1 MEPRRVEVDPALL
14 KALAHPLRQRILFAL
29 RVVGP
34 STATRLAEQ
43 MGESS
48 GLTSYHLRALAS
60 AGLVEEVPDRGNGR
74 DRWWRAAHDV
84 SGFQPSDFEG
94 TEAAPAA
101 EWMQS
106 QADRNRE
113 QEVATWNA
121 ERDNWPRQWREVADR
136 SDYYFLATPD
146 EARSLLES
154 LHDVLLAA
162 TTTTVARRDGHEPVP
177 EGAEHIRLHL
187 LAFPVRELAGM
198 RLSSPDEDR
207 DEAPSNTAERADG
220 PTS

>member
-84 SGFQPSDFEG
+84 SGFQPSAFEG

>member
-1 MEPRRVEVDPALL
+1 MEPRRVDLDPTLL

-34 STATRLAEQ
+34 STASRLAEQ

-48 GLTSYHLRALAS
+48 GLTSYHLRALGS

-84 SGFQPSDFEG
+84 SGFQPSDFAG

-121 ERDNWPRQWREVADR
+121 ERDDWPRQWREVADR
-136 SDYYFLATPD
+136 SDYYFLATSD
-146 EARSLLES
+146 EARALLES
-154 LHDVLLAA
+154 LHAVLLAA
-162 TTTTVARRDGHEPVP
+162 TTTTIARRDGHEPVP

-198 RLSSPDEDR
+198 RLSSPDEGR
-207 DEAPSNTAERADG
+207 DEPSGNATERADG
-220 PTS
+220 PHS

>member
-1 MEPRRVEVDPALL
+1 MEPRRVGLDPVLL

-29 RVVGP
+29 RIVGP

-60 AGLVEEVPDRGNGR
+60 AGLVEEVADRGNGR

-121 ERDNWPRQWREVADR
+121 QSDTWPRQWREVADR
-136 SDYYFLATPD
+136 TDYYFLATPD
-146 EARSLLES
+146 EAGVLLDS
-154 LHDVLLAA
+154 LHDLLLAA

-198 RLSSPDEDR
+198 RLSSPDEGHDKV
-207 DEAPSNTAERADG
+207 PSNPTERADG
-220 PTS
+220 PNR

>member
-1 MEPRRVEVDPALL
+1 
-14 KALAHPLRQRILFAL
+14 
-29 RVVGP
+29 
-34 STATRLAEQ
+34 

-60 AGLVEEVPDRGNGR
+60 AGLVEELPDRGNGR

-94 TEAAPAA
+94 TQAAPAA

-136 SDYYFLATPD
+136 SDYYLLATPD
-146 EARSLLES
+146 EARALLES
-154 LHDVLLAA
+154 LHDLLLAA

-177 EGAEHIRLHL
+177 AGAEHIRLHL

-198 RLSSPDEDR
+198 RLSSPGEGR
-207 DEAPSNTAERADG
+207 DEASSNATERPDG

>member
-1 MEPRRVEVDPALL
+1 MKPRRVEVDPALL

>member
-34 STATRLAEQ
+34 STASRLAEQ

-48 GLTSYHLRALAS
+48 GLTSYHLRSLGS

-121 ERDNWPRQWREVADR
+121 ERDDWPRQWREAADR
-136 SDYYFLATPD
+136 SDYYFVATSD
-146 EARSLLES
+146 EARALLES

-162 TTTTVARRDGHEPVP
+162 TTTTIARRDGHEPVP
-177 EGAEHIRLHL
+177 EGAEHVRLHL

-198 RLSSPDEDR
+198 RLSSPDEGR
-207 DEAPSNTAERADG
+207 DEPSGNATERADG
-220 PTS
+220 PHS

>member
-1 MEPRRVEVDPALL
+1 MEPRRVDVDPALL

-101 EWMQS
+101 DWMQS

-121 ERDNWPRQWREVADR
+121 ERDNWPRQWRELADR

-177 EGAEHIRLHL
+177 EGADHIRLHL

-198 RLSSPDEDR
+198 RLSSPDEGR
-207 DEAPSNTAERADG
+207 DEASGNTIKRADG
-220 PTS
+220 PNS

>member
-1 MEPRRVEVDPALL
+1 MEPRRIDVGPALL

-84 SGFQPSDFEG
+84 SGFQPSDFQG

-106 QADRNRE
+106 QGDRNRE

-121 ERDNWPRQWREVADR
+121 ESDSWPRQWREIADR
-136 SDYYFLATPD
+136 SDYYFMATAE
-146 EARSLLES
+146 EARALLGS

-162 TTTTVARRDGHEPVP
+162 ATTTVARRDGHEPVP
-177 EGAEHIRLHL
+177 EGAEHVRLHL
-187 LAFPVRELAGM
+187 LAFPVSELAGM
-198 RLSSPDEDR
+198 RLSSPDEASDG
-207 DEAPSNTAERADG
+207 APGNAAGRPDG

>member
-34 STATRLAEQ
+34 STASRLAEQ

-48 GLTSYHLRALAS
+48 GLTSYHLRALGS

-74 DRWWRAAHDV
+74 DRWWRAAQDV

-101 EWMQS
+101 EWIES
-106 QADRNRE
+106 QGDRNRE
-113 QEVATWNA
+113 QEVATWQA
-121 ERDNWPRQWREVADR
+121 ERDSWPRRG
-136 SDYYFLATPD
+136 ATP
-146 EARSLLES
+146 
-154 LHDVLLAA
+154 
-162 TTTTVARRDGHEPVP
+162 RR
-177 EGAEHIRLHL
+177 
-187 LAFPVRELAGM
+187 
-198 RLSSPDEDR
+198 
-207 DEAPSNTAERADG
+207 RACRW
-220 PTS
+220 PR

>member
-1 MEPRRVEVDPALL
+1 MEPRRVDVDPVLL

-34 STATRLAEQ
+34 STATLLAEQ

-60 AGLVEEVPDRGNGR
+60 AGLVEELSERGNGR
-74 DRWWRAAHDV
+74 DRWWQAAHDV

-94 TEAAPAA
+94 TEVAPAA

-113 QEVATWNA
+113 REVATWTV
-121 ERDNWPRQWREVADR
+121 ERHDWPPQWREVADR

-146 EARSLLES
+146 ETRALLES
-154 LHDVLLAA
+154 LHDLLLAA
-162 TTTTVARRDGHEPVP
+162 TATTIARRDGHEPVP
-177 EGAEHIRLHL
+177 DGAGHIRLHL

-198 RLSSPDEDR
+198 RLSSLDDTR
-207 DEAPSNTAERADG
+207 DEATRTAAEHRDG

>member
-34 STATRLAEQ
+34 STASRLAEQ

-48 GLTSYHLRALAS
+48 GLTSYHLRALGS

-121 ERDNWPRQWREVADR
+121 ERDDWPRQWREVADR
-136 SDYYFLATPD
+136 SDYYFLATSD
-146 EARSLLES
+146 EARALLES
-154 LHDVLLAA
+154 LHDLLLAA
-162 TTTTVARRDGHEPVP
+162 TTTTIARRDGHEPVP
-177 EGAEHIRLHL
+177 EGAEHVRLHL

-198 RLSSPDEDR
+198 RLSSPDEGR
-207 DEAPSNTAERADG
+207 DEPSGNATERADG
-220 PTS
+220 PHS

>member
-1 MEPRRVEVDPALL
+1 MEPRRVDVGPALL

-121 ERDNWPRQWREVADR
+121 DHDSWPRQWREVADR

-198 RLSSPDEDR
+198 RLSSPDESR
-207 DEAPSNTAERADG
+207 DEAPSTAAERPDG
-220 PTS
+220 PNS